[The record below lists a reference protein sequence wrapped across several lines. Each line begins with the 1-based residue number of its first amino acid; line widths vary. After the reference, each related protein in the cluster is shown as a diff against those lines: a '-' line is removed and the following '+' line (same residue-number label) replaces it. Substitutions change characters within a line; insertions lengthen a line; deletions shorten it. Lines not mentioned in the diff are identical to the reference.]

1 MAKITGGESSLLG
14 GVSQQPD
21 DRRLRG
27 SLQELV
33 NTNTDVLRGIERR
46 PPIDGAGEYFPE
58 PLYTTQQYKHIVI
71 NTRKFV
77 IRFDYNRGSDT
88 DLEVRVVSEF
98 GVPYSIDIPEDLINY
113 ITDSSKDIQL
123 TATEDGLYVLNTN
136 VVPAM
141 LSKGTVGHYG
151 AYIDLV
157 GTNYGR
163 EYSIELDDV
172 EVASETIGTDSG
184 TLTAADIQ
192 SENIMRKL
200 NTSLNTSSDFTS
212 VVSGST
218 MFVIP
223 NDDIFRKFDIKLRDG
238 DNNNYLVAV
247 DRVISS
253 TKKLPKAGVRNHV
266 VTVRPNTGGKESEYY
281 LRYADRE
288 EVVEG
293 TTSIGEPIAVPE
305 AGTPWEL
312 SADIRGN
319 DIFVKDGRYYRGFS
333 TTINPN
339 NIEGE
344 LTPTSFFGGTIT
356 DLVVSTTTVDPSLPI
371 DFPSYY
377 PWADQVMTLKLEWTN
392 TDEPAP
398 SEIEVSLNGKVYLL
412 DEESA
417 GVYKSN
423 TLLSTPLYDPYGYLW
438 RNQVTLSSVVINNAA
453 GVNSRDIY
461 EGGLWVETVEPGIDF
476 RIDPYTMP
484 IKFSLNSYTGQWTC
498 STVDWQSRRV
508 GNNDNNERPSF
519 IGKRING
526 MSLVQSRLCF
536 ITDDSVVFSRVD
548 HETDFWRQSAT
559 TVVDDDRVDI
569 ESRDLESG
577 PFRTI
582 TAHDKDIVIM
592 GDAEQWVIRTANG
605 ITPANTVLQL
615 ASRYDNESGI
625 QSASL
630 GSSIAYPVWDG
641 KYSQIREFYTRDD
654 TGSNDSEYITS
665 TIPKY
670 IEGKITTLVS
680 TTLNNYLIA
689 HCAPSNEIYVMQWH
703 NQNGARVMQSW
714 CKWVLPN
721 EPKYIYFDEGKLKF
735 VMVSGDVVGEATKIN
750 TIDLSK
756 DTYDGFDFNLHL
768 DFREKITLASTQIV
782 GLPTN
787 HPYTDEGSFVVG
799 ASDSNYA
806 GIPIPF
812 QIWGGSVALEEMPGD
827 VKVTGSILI
836 GNKYTTS
843 IKLPTI
849 IPRDADDRVVSE
861 QVLRLNSLKLRHYN
875 SGSYSVNVNR
885 SWGDYYSEDI
895 ESDFDLTRA
904 TGAADLDRPQ
914 LDTGEFRVPVRDRS
928 KLIGITISTD
938 SYLPYNLTGY
948 DWSGQ
953 ISGSGQRSNF

>member
-46 PPIDGAGEYFPE
+46 PPIDDVGTEFPE
-58 PLYTTQQYKHIVI
+58 PIYSSQVYKSIVVSDK
-71 NTRKFV
+71 KF
-77 IRFDYNRGSDT
+77 ILRFDYNRASST
-88 DLEVRVVSEF
+88 DLEVRLVSEF
-98 GVPYSIDIPEDLINY
+98 GIPYSIDIPDDLKRY
-113 ITDSSKDIQL
+113 ITDNADDIKV
-123 TATEDGLYVLNTN
+123 TATEDGLYVLNDK

-141 LSKGTVGHYG
+141 LSKGTIAHYG

-163 EYSIELDDV
+163 EYSIELDNV

-184 TLTAADIQ
+184 TLTAAEIQ
-192 SENIMRKL
+192 SENIMTKL
-200 NTSLNTSSDFTS
+200 NTSLNTSSDFSS
-212 VVSGST
+212 VLSGST
-218 MFVIP
+218 MFVVP
-223 NDDIFRKFDIKLRDG
+223 NDDKFRKFDIKLRDG
-238 DNNNYLVAV
+238 DNNNYLVAI

-293 TTSIGEPIAVPE
+293 ITSVGEPIVVPD

-312 SADIRGN
+312 SASIRGN
-319 DIFVKDGRYYRGFS
+319 DVFSKDGRYYRGLS
-333 TTINPN
+333 TTIDPN
-339 NIEGE
+339 DYDGT

-356 DLVVSTTTVDPSLPI
+356 DLVVSTTTVDPDLPI
-371 DFPSYY
+371 DFPAYY
-377 PWADQVMTLKLEWTN
+377 PWADQVMTLKLDWTN
-392 TDEPAP
+392 NDEPAP
-398 SEIEVSLNGKVYLL
+398 SEIEVSLNGKVYVLE
-412 DEESA
+412 EESA
-417 GVYKSN
+417 GVYISTSN
-423 TLLSTPLYDPYGYLW
+423 ISSNLYNPYGYLW
-438 RNQVTLSSVVINNAA
+438 RNKLTLSSIVISNSA

-484 IKFSLNSYTGQWTC
+484 IKLSLNSYTGGWTC
-498 STVDWQSRRV
+498 STVDWKSRRV
-508 GNNDNNERPSF
+508 GNNENNERPSF
-519 IGKRING
+519 IGKRIND

-577 PFRTI
+577 PFRTV
-582 TAHDKDIVIM
+582 TTHDKDIVVM
-592 GDAEQWVIRTANG
+592 GDSEQWVIRTANG
-605 ITPANTVLQL
+605 ITPSNTVLQL
-615 ASRYDNESGI
+615 ASRYDNESTVD
-625 QSASL
+625 SASL

-670 IEGKITTLVS
+670 IEGKITTLIS
-680 TTLNNYLIA
+680 TTLNNYLVA

-703 NQNGARVMQSW
+703 NQNSARVMQSW
-714 CKWVLPN
+714 CKWVLPS
-721 EPKYIYFDEGKLKF
+721 EPKYIYFEEGNLKF
-735 VMVSGDVVGEATKIN
+735 VMVSGETTKIN

-768 DFREKITLASTQIV
+768 DFRAKCTLGSTQIV
-782 GLPTN
+782 GLPPN
-787 HPYTDEGSFVVG
+787 HPYTDEDSFVVG

-812 QIWGGSVALEEMPGD
+812 LIWGPSVALREMPGD
-827 VKVTGSILI
+827 IKVTGSILI

-895 ESDFDLTRA
+895 ESDFDLTRE
-904 TGAADLDRPQ
+904 TGAADLDKPQ

-928 KLIGITISTD
+928 KLISITISTD